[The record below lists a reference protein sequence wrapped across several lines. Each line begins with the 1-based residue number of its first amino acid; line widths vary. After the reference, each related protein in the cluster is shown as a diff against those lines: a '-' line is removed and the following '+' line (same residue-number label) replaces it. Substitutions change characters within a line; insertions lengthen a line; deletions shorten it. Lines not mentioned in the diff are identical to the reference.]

1 MASLLLSE
9 DQRDYII
16 QGAREDFRN
25 DGRSCKDYRK
35 FELSTDFITNANASA
50 KVKLVSCHGHCL
62 HRISSFHNVPRILVV
77 FSVC

>member
-35 FELSTDFITNANASA
+35 FELSTDLITNANASA
-50 KVKLVSCHGHCL
+50 KVKLVSGHCL
-62 HRISSFHNVPRILVV
+62 YTVYHRCFPVCSV
-77 FSVC
+77 F